1 MPYPGSRPLRAHETI
16 LSRALIA
23 GAAALALGLVTAPSH
38 AEPASEPPEATMPSP
53 RGPTI
58 PPYPEGA
65 TGDADVMLAILVR
78 SDGKVTEARVIEG
91 PEPFASAAAAAASS
105 WEFEP
110 ARRNGKPISAR
121 IRFLVSFRAPAPVPE
136 TPAPPAE
143 TSPAPATTP
152 AAPAPTAPPAKPPAP
167 KAIEVRVQGEHQA
180 PTTRTMSRVEVR
192 QLPGAFGDPFRAIE
206 AMPGVTP
213 IASGV
218 PYFFVRGAP
227 PGNVGYFLDG
237 IRVPLL
243 FHVAAGPSVI
253 HPGLVD
259 RVDLYPGG
267 FPSRYGRF
275 TGGIVAG
282 TVREPENR
290 LHGEGNIR
298 LFDAGAMVEA
308 PFANGR
314 GAALVAGR
322 YAYPELVL
330 KLASPGVELGYWD
343 YQARIHYDLTPSDR
357 ISVFAFGSH
366 DYLAQI
372 DEDDG
377 EKEVVV
383 AGQFH
388 RIDFRYDRKLGNR
401 GKLRH
406 AITLGYDESEARGG
420 ENAGKTWLLG
430 SRTELTLRPSDLV
443 TVRAGAD
450 AYVERFKID
459 IEEDDDDAPSPNDLA
474 LLRQLTSRDDF
485 TAAVWADAVIRP
497 LPALELVPGVR
508 SDIFTSDGVA
518 KATFDPRLA
527 SRLEVG
533 KRFTIVG
540 AFGVSHQPPSF
551 LGAAPG
557 LQIGGLQGGVQTGL
571 LSSAGV
577 EMTLPLDITATVT
590 GFRGAFFNL
599 SDPIG
604 NRPPA
609 TELGYARQAELR
621 GTGSTYGMELYLR
634 RSLSKRLG
642 GFLSYTLSRSLRHI
656 GNQTFESAYD
666 RRHVMNLAASYDL
679 GRNWKIGG
687 RIVFYTG
694 SPMILDYRVRRRD
707 LGLPDEPDEG
717 PDLPDT
723 PEDHAQRE
731 ELRKLLA
738 NYVQSLNLPDRLPA
752 FFRLDVRLEKRWTFP
767 NGRWLSFTVEVL
779 NATAG
784 KEVTQYECSFQD
796 GCAPEE
802 IGPLVIPSIGVEG
815 GF

>member
-1 MPYPGSRPLRAHETI
+1 M
-16 LSRALIA
+16 
-23 GAAALALGLVTAPSH
+23 
-38 AEPASEPPEATMPSP
+38 
-53 RGPTI
+53 
-58 PPYPEGA
+58 
-65 TGDADVMLAILVR
+65 
-78 SDGKVTEARVIEG
+78 
-91 PEPFASAAAAAASS
+91 
-105 WEFEP
+105 
-110 ARRNGKPISAR
+110 
-121 IRFLVSFRAPAPVPE
+121 
-136 TPAPPAE
+136 
-143 TSPAPATTP
+143 
-152 AAPAPTAPPAKPPAP
+152 
-167 KAIEVRVQGEHQA
+167 
-180 PTTRTMSRVEVR
+180 
-192 QLPGAFGDPFRAIE
+192 
-206 AMPGVTP
+206 
-213 IASGV
+213 
-218 PYFFVRGAP
+218 
-227 PGNVGYFLDG
+227 
-237 IRVPLL
+237 
-243 FHVAAGPSVI
+243 
-253 HPGLVD
+253 
-259 RVDLYPGG
+259 
-267 FPSRYGRF
+267 
-275 TGGIVAG
+275 
-282 TVREPENR
+282 
-290 LHGEGNIR
+290 
-298 LFDAGAMVEA
+298 
-308 PFANGR
+308 
-314 GAALVAGR
+314 
-322 YAYPELVL
+322 
-330 KLASPGVELGYWD
+330 
-343 YQARIHYDLTPSDR
+343 
-357 ISVFAFGSH
+357 SVFAFGSH

-372 DEDDG
+372 DDDDG

-406 AITLGYDESEARGG
+406 AITLGYDESQARGG

-430 SRTELTLRPSDLV
+430 SRTELTLRPSESV

-459 IEEDDDDAPSPNDLA
+459 IEEEDDDAPSPNDLA
-474 LLRQLTSRDDF
+474 LMRQLTSRDDF
-485 TAAVWADAVIRP
+485 TAALWADAVIRP

-527 SRLEVG
+527 SRLEAG

-577 EMTLPLDITATVT
+577 EMALPLDITATVT

-707 LGLPDEPDEG
+707 LGLPDDPDEG

-767 NGRWLSFTVEVL
+767 NGRWISFTVEVL